1 MYRSTKFP
9 DLIVDIRSIELSDG
23 RSRVRAVAM
32 DSETDMAYSEIP
44 PYTTKPVS
52 KKRRANAEAEAIA
65 EMEKTFFGRYG
76 PGVADEKAI
85 YAAFSSVKADVDA
98 GFRLRPTWKAQST
111 NDQAITFFE
120 RNVLSLVLP
129 YLSADGPMFLDM
141 DRAKIEAELV
151 DDATRHCGGDIVKA
165 REAVMKHLLQAD
177 TILAH
182 MRDKDPRIPEIRLSS
197 DAPIVRAV
205 RNEQIKMLDIA
216 VLLKFY
222 AHLLSLAEQFPKRV
236 FFAIL
241 VIFGFRPAEAAGTKP
256 CDIAWYKHYCVIQVA
271 HQEVI
276 GKISDKLKNKYSY
289 RAVIIPYWGRALLSL
304 CCEQIG
310 ESYPKDDTAMNLSTE
325 CSAWVKEMLLSCGA
339 SAEEIRAI
347 SESIPDS
354 DLDADCTDAKDPEQ
368 SAKNKEQKIACY
380 VLRRCFATI
389 MRSIMGFTLYETD
402 RMLGHIP
409 IGSDG
414 KKARKQLIAD
424 LNSPDVQASIAA
436 KMERY
441 VFDRRFTLNP
451 AYAPIT
457 TQGQARINLI
467 PFTEYIL
474 ENNGG
479 REQVFSLNL
488 EASEAGEDIFVEMV
502 PDVKQN
508 LSAIST
514 PKSWENAARTVIGQ
528 TNQFHFQEVDHERQ
542 E

>member
-32 DSETDMAYSEIP
+32 NPENDIAYSDIP
-44 PYTTKPVS
+44 PYTTRPVP
-52 KKRRANAEAEAIA
+52 KKRRANAETEAIA
-65 EMEKTFFGRYG
+65 ELEKTFYSMYG
-76 PGVADEKAI
+76 AGVADEKAI
-85 YAAFSSVKADVDA
+85 YAAFSSLKADVGS
-98 GFRLRPTWKAQST
+98 GFQLRPTWNAQST
-111 NDQAITFFE
+111 NDQAITYFE
-120 RNVLSLVLP
+120 RNVLGLALP
-129 YLSADGPMFLDM
+129 YLVSNAPMFLAA
-141 DRAKIEAELV
+141 DREQIEASLIQ
-151 DDATRHCGGDIVKA
+151 DAARHCGGDMVKA
-165 REAVMKHLLQAD
+165 REAVGRHLLQAD

-205 RNEQIKMLDIA
+205 RNEQVKMLDIK

-222 AHLLSLAEQFPKRV
+222 ALLFSLAEQFPKMV
-236 FFAIL
+236 FFSVL

-256 CDIAWYKHYCVIQVA
+256 CDIVWHKHYCVI
-271 HQEVI
+271 HLERQEEN
-276 GKISDKLKNKYSY
+276 GKITGRLKNRYSY
-289 RAVIIPYWGRALLSL
+289 RTVIIPYWGRTLLSL

-310 ESYPKDDTAMNLSTE
+310 ENYPKDTVAMTLSAE
-325 CSAWVKEMLLSCGA
+325 CSVWVKELLLSCGA
-339 SAEEIRAI
+339 STEEIRAF
-347 SESIPDS
+347 SEDIPDS
-354 DLDADCTDAKDPEQ
+354 DLDADCANVKDPEQ
-368 SAKNKEQKIACY
+368 SAQNKEKKITCY

-389 MRSIMGFTLYETD
+389 MRNIMGFTLYETD

-409 IGSDG
+409 IGSDA
-414 KKARKQLIAD
+414 KKARIRLSAD
-424 LNSPDVQASIAA
+424 MNSPDVQASIAA

-441 VFDRRFTLNP
+441 VFDLRFTLNP

-457 TQGQARINLI
+457 TQGQTRINLI
-467 PFTEYIL
+467 PFTEYVL
-474 ENNGG
+474 ENNGD
-479 REQVFSLNL
+479 RERVISLNL
-488 EASEAGEDIFVEMV
+488 EASEAGEDILVEMV
-502 PDVKQN
+502 PDVDQE